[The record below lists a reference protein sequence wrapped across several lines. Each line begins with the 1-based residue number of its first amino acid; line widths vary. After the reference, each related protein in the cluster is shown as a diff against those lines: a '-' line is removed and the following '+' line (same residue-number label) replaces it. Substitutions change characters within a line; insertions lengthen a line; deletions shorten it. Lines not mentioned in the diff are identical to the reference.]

1 MSAGQRL
8 RRAIRGC
15 ARTCVWLMACLCWC
29 GAALAEDPV
38 AGGSS
43 ELTQWDAPYRKV
55 VEASWTTQYLMTSI
69 PLTVFGMDWDLD
81 PWRFGQVP
89 EKVRAATERYE
100 DLAARIERGNSVSQ
114 RELQKYLET
123 VDEAMAALNYHLAI
137 WSELHRVARAEYLW
151 RELKRVNGIELLRD
165 PNIID
170 GEHKLLKA
178 LQEQRL
184 DDALGVARLLQA
196 MYLGER
202 DLAAAR
208 ASEALRDATGNY
220 PMIPRRTPCGAPVTE
235 LSDDETPK
243 RVRRDLE
250 FEKFPA
256 LAERYQE
263 SGVVMLRVH
272 VSDTGCVLDTAI
284 LISSG
289 SPVLDNRALDRI
301 EESSYHPAQ
310 DRGRAIES
318 YTLARFNF
326 RLND

>member
-1 MSAGQRL
+1 MLAGQRL

-15 ARTCVWLMACLCWC
+15 ARWVMCLCWC
-29 GAALAEDPV
+29 GAALAKDPI
-38 AGGSS
+38 AGTTS
-43 ELTQWDAPYRKV
+43 EETPWDAPYLKV

-81 PWRFGQVP
+81 PWRFGQVR

-100 DLAARIERGNSVSQ
+100 DLAARIERGNPVSQ
-114 RELQKYLET
+114 REFQKYIET
-123 VDEAMAALNYHLAI
+123 VDGAMIALNYHLAI
-137 WSELHRVARAEYLW
+137 WTELHRVARAEYLW

-165 PNIID
+165 PNIIG
-170 GEHKLLKA
+170 GEHNLLKA

-184 DDALGVARLLQA
+184 DDALGVARSLQA

-202 DLAAAR
+202 DLAAAH
-208 ASEALRDATGNY
+208 ASEALRDAIGNY
-220 PMIPRRTPCGAPVTE
+220 PMIPRRAPCGAPVTE
-235 LSDDETPK
+235 LSDAATPK

-272 VSDTGCVLDTAI
+272 VSATGCVLDTAI

-310 DRGRAIES
+310 DQGRAIES
-318 YTLARFNF
+318 YTQARFNF
-326 RLND
+326 RLDD